1 MLRDVLREL
10 LPNWHKRKL
19 IAERR
24 AVGSGSE
31 NALQSLRRRIEMEN
45 AKHKAPNERSTMD
58 NTRNAEPTEDQ
69 GVIVSGADARAR
81 AHGEVKDVRDAPT
94 APETSGA
101 STLAPDTSKSP
112 VANRDLDGPRKA
124 GTTPRPTD
132 KPTG

>member
-1 MLRDVLREL
+1 L
-10 LPNWHKRKL
+10 LPNWHKREL

-45 AKHKAPNERSTMD
+45 AKAKAPNERSTMHH
-58 NTRNAEPTEDQ
+58 TGKAESTEDR
-69 GVIVSGADARAR
+69 GVIVAGTDARAR
-81 AHGEVKDVRDAPT
+81 ARGEVKDVRGAPT
-94 APETSGA
+94 APKTSGA
-101 STLAPDTSKSP
+101 STPAPDTSKSP

-132 KPTG
+132 KPIG

>member
-1 MLRDVLREL
+1 L

-45 AKHKAPNERSTMD
+45 AKAKAPNERSTMH
-58 NTRNAEPTEDQ
+58 NTGKAESTEDR
-69 GVIVSGADARAR
+69 GVIVAGTDARGRAR
-81 AHGEVKDVRDAPT
+81 GEVKDVRDAPT
-94 APETSGA
+94 APKTSGA
-101 STLAPDTSKSP
+101 STPTPDTSKSP
-112 VANRDLDGPRKA
+112 VANRDLDGLRKA

-132 KPTG
+132 KPIG